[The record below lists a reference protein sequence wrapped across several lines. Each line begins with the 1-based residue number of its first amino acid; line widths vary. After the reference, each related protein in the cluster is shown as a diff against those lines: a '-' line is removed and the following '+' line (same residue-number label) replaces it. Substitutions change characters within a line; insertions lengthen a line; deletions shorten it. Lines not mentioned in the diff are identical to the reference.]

1 MSFLQ
6 LGLSVKQKQ
15 CKVPLSTQFQ
25 SITLRFK
32 AKGLTMKIRTF
43 DLLLALTG
51 GALLAVMINL
61 NSALATFSSP
71 LFASWMAHGIGALVA
86 LILVALYANIF
97 GNKPVTTET
106 KQVKAPVW
114 SYFGGLPGAL
124 TVILAAITVNSSLGL
139 SGTLALGL
147 VGQILFGLV
156 SDHFGLFGLAK
167 KRFAFADILIVMPVL
182 AGSFILIFVGV

>member
-1 MSFLQ
+1 
-6 LGLSVKQKQ
+6 
-15 CKVPLSTQFQ
+15 VPLLIHYLPNINPISTQFQ
-25 SITLRFK
+25 SIALGFK
-32 AKGLTMKIRTF
+32 VKGLTMKIRTF
-43 DLLLALTG
+43 DLLLALAG

-86 LILVALYANIF
+86 LILVALYANVF
-97 GNKPVTTET
+97 GNKPATTTTET
-106 KQVKAPVW
+106 KQVKAPLW
-114 SYFGGLPGAL
+114 SYFGGIPGAL

-167 KRFAFADILIVMPVL
+167 KRFAFADILVVMPVL